1 MLFILYL
8 LHCSCSYEWFLTI
21 KIIQECISFSI
32 SHLYQSVTQFL
43 KMKTTISI
51 LGCGWLG
58 LPLGKYLVEKGF
70 AVKGSVTSEETFP
83 VLEQYGLV
91 PTKLILSPELQGE
104 NTRSFFAC
112 DLLIVSFPPER
123 RPDIEEYL
131 PAQLQSLIAH
141 IIRNKVPKVLFIS
154 STSVYPDVNREVF
167 EHENLPASKGSGKA
181 LKIAENMLL
190 EQSAFVTT
198 VLRFG
203 GLVGY
208 DRLPGRYL
216 AAKKEVP
223 NADAPVNLI
232 HRDDCIEIIYQL
244 ISQDIW
250 GEVFNACADEHPLRK
265 DYYRQAA
272 LRIGLEPP
280 VFSSEGSSTYKIVN
294 SDKLKRRLNYTFKYA
309 DPIKML

>member
-1 MLFILYL
+1 
-8 LHCSCSYEWFLTI
+8 
-21 KIIQECISFSI
+21 
-32 SHLYQSVTQFL
+32 
-43 KMKTTISI
+43 MKPTISI

-70 AVKGSVTSEETFP
+70 LVKGSVTSEETFP

-104 NTRSFFAC
+104 NTESFFSC
-112 DLLIVSFPPER
+112 DLLIISFPPER
-123 RPDIEEYL
+123 RADIEEYL
-131 PAQLQSLIAH
+131 PVQLQSLITH

-167 EHENLPASKGSGKA
+167 EHENLSATKGSGKA

-190 EQSAFVTT
+190 EQSAFVTS

-216 AAKKEVP
+216 ASKKDVP

-232 HRDDCIEIIYQL
+232 HRDDCVEIIYQL
-244 ISQDIW
+244 ISQEIW

-272 LRIGLEPP
+272 LQVGLEPP
-280 VFSSEGSSTYKIVN
+280 VFSSQGSNTYKIVN
-294 SDKLKRRLNYTFKYA
+294 SDKLKRSLNYTFKYP